1 MLDSPM
7 LADSL
12 SDQYAFRPTGSTTAA
27 LIAIL
32 SDLTHL
38 TNGHP
43 YVHVIGLD
51 FNKVFDTVRYSTL
64 MQKLAAFPL
73 DNKVY
78 TTGSWII
85 YATELTVPR
94 YKESFHPQSLSVL
107 ALYRALP
114 SGQLHLY

>member
-1 MLDSPM
+1 MLNSPM

-38 TNGHP
+38 TNRHP

-51 FNKVFDTVRYSTL
+51 FSKAFDT
-64 MQKLAAFPL
+64 AAF
-73 DNKVY
+73 N
-78 TTGSWII
+78 S
-85 YATELTVPR
+85 YAKNASIR
-94 YKESFHPQSLSVL
+94 RQSL
-107 ALYRALP
+107 
-114 SGQLHLY
+114 QLDR